1 MKGNSI
7 ETFVWISIEVFSIPL
22 FFSDNNELKKIEP
35 AQTSVMLEGE
45 NFFGAGSKWWAES
58 APLGWNR
65 VNGSANIGWG
75 GIGPP

>member
-1 MKGNSI
+1 MAQVQNSHEINDVTPVAQKGNSI

-45 NFFGAGSKWWAES
+45 NV
-58 APLGWNR
+58 LGGR
-65 VNGSANIGWG
+65 
-75 GIGPP
+75 